1 MQVNVICPSA
11 QAGVWKA
18 VPEVTHVLP
27 HDSLNQLR
35 EALAADE
42 FYNDGPLDL
51 GVMLDQDMETLKAL
65 EPYGPMMFSGL
76 DTHPGARKYKFRV
89 KAPVLRAAP
98 PMHRVQLYL
107 QLGGC
112 TAGCLESVPVPGE
125 KGGAAETP
133 PSCWLRSPA
142 WAAPVNGVRN
152 NGRSWFPFCR
162 AGPYWPLWKKTGN
175 ARPLWRNA

>member
-1 MQVNVICPSA
+1 MELQPYRILVAVPKALDEALVTVPLVRALKAVRRDMQVNVICPSA

-27 HDSLNQLR
+27 HASLKQLR

-98 PMHRVQLYL
+98 P
-107 QLGGC
+107 C
-112 TAGCLESVPVPGE
+112 TGFSFICNWGAARAGCLESVPVPGE
-125 KGGAAETP
+125 KGGCGGKRP
-133 PSCWLRSPA
+133 HPA
-142 WAAPVNGVRN
+142 GSVLQLGQRQ
-152 NGRSWFPFCR
+152 
-162 AGPYWPLWKKTGN
+162 
-175 ARPLWRNA
+175 